1 MVRALARGVFQYP
14 LPPRIISY
22 AAVAG
27 KKEGEG
33 PMGACF
39 DRIEPD
45 AHFGQETWEK
55 AESTMQRQTVLLALE
70 GAKMMMERKEQP
82 SVPIVKGAKQA

>member
-45 AHFGQETWEK
+45 CRPGGK
-55 AESTMQRQTVLLALE
+55 NC
-70 GAKMMMERKEQP
+70 
-82 SVPIVKGAKQA
+82 

>member
-33 PMGACF
+33 PMATSRAVTKVGVSDQVVVSGNA
-39 DRIEPD
+39 I
-45 AHFGQETWEK
+45 A
-55 AESTMQRQTVLLALE
+55 
-70 GAKMMMERKEQP
+70 
-82 SVPIVKGAKQA
+82 